1 MINIT
6 GENFNILAKANEII
20 HGLENITYI
29 EGGELIKI
37 KNIYNSIN
45 ELLFKDLNII
55 TSKNK
60 VHNITIPLKFN
71 KENTVYAIELNE
83 GKYFVINEPFKI
95 NYITIE
101 TDIDNVNSIIYT
113 IESDHYIRSR
123 EEKDLF
129 LTKEKAQARCN
140 ELNKER
146 ITIDLKDI
154 DIPKDFRNSKPSID
168 KIKRKLDYYKNNN
181 KFDKDIIIDR
191 DRVLQD
197 GYITYLLCKM
207 FNVNNIDV
215 IVQDIKSNIKNDTV
229 PTTPKKKRPR
239 PGFY

>member
-1 MINIT
+1 M
-6 GENFNILAKANEII
+6 
-20 HGLENITYI
+20 
-29 EGGELIKI
+29 
-37 KNIYNSIN
+37 S
-45 ELLFKDLNII
+45 
-55 TSKNK
+55 
-60 VHNITIPLKFN
+60 NITIPLKFN
-71 KENTVYAIELNE
+71 KEDTIYTIKQVKFKNICPICKGTGIIKYKNKDMKCPECMGKGELISD
-83 GKYFVINEPFKI
+83 KQTSIVVDEPFKI
-95 NYITIE
+95 KSVKINMG
-101 TDIDNVNSIIYT
+101 DN
-113 IESDHYIRSR
+113 HIRSIR
-123 EEKDLF
+123 YRGTCGLNEFNRAEGNLF
-129 LTKEKAQARCN
+129 FTKEEAQQRCD

-146 ITIDLKDI
+146 MTIDIKDI